1 MSLIVNNGI
10 YQKVENDLTTSS
22 AVRDL
27 FDGFWTPELLRAN
40 KPLNIYHILPS
51 FMELGLGLI
60 ISAFVLCLEVFW
72 PQKKSGNQTLTI
84 GSQPRP
90 VINPDVF
97 DPKRR
102 GGALRIGK
110 YSTVLGH

>member
-10 YQKVENDLTTSS
+10 YQKVEKDLITSS
-22 AVRDL
+22 AFRDW

-40 KPLNIYHILPS
+40 KPLTIYHILPS

-60 ISAFVLCLEVFW
+60 FSAFVFSLEVFV
-72 PQKKSGNQTLTI
+72 PPKKSGNQTLTI
-84 GSQPRP
+84 VSQPTP
-90 VINPDVF
+90 VINPDVS

-102 GGALRIGK
+102 GGALQIG
-110 YSTVLGH
+110 